1 MTTVGASNQSVRT
14 QLANRLAHGGAITAD
29 VARDLSGP
37 TVSHLDVSA
46 ARSIVARLK
55 YTPLA
60 QVASNLHKAIT
71 AAVASQPTAA
81 TLGATFVDYYRQAHD
96 NIRNSR

>member
-1 MTTVGASNQSVRT
+1 VRT
-14 QLANRLAHGGAITAD
+14 QLANRLAHGGAITAAA
-29 VARDLSGP
+29 ARDLSEG
-37 TVSHLDVSA
+37 TVSYQDVSA

-55 YTPLA
+55 DTPLA
-60 QVASNLHKAIT
+60 QVASNLHKEIT

-81 TLGATFVDYYRQAHD
+81 TLGATFLHYHGQAYD